1 MLADPHRSPPA
12 PGQGH
17 GPGSIGQPLR
27 LQAWLPKGMGLMA
40 AALAGLGLI
49 LWVAANWNDLGRM
62 GRFAVLQS
70 LVLASLLGAWAR
82 PAARVPLGLLA
93 LLGIGGLLAYFGQT
107 YQTGADP
114 WQLFALWAALC
125 LPLCLAA
132 RSDALWS
139 PWAVV
144 VTTAVSLWLHAR
156 AGHRW
161 HLAPGDV
168 PLHALAWAALGA
180 LVLGLGPA
188 LARLTGAGPV
198 SRRVALTLALCAV
211 AFGACGSLLQQPVS
225 PLYLLGLIVLGLSAG
240 ALWRR
245 AWFDLYGLSAV
256 ALALNGLLVA
266 GLVRLLFD
274 RHDFR
279 DPIGELLIIGL
290 VAAVLLAGSVS
301 AILRRGRALRQE
313 GFA

>member
-1 MLADPHRSPPA
+1 MHADPHHLA
-12 PGQGH
+12 PSSGLGH
-17 GPGSIGQPLR
+17 GIDQAGQPRQL
-27 LQAWLPKGMGLMA
+27 AVCLPRGMALVA
-40 AALAGLGLI
+40 ASLGGLGLI
-49 LWVAANWNDLGRM
+49 LWVAANWDDLGRI
-62 GRFAVLQS
+62 GRFAVLQG
-70 LVLASLLGAWAR
+70 LVLTSLLGAWAR

-114 WQLFALWAALC
+114 WQLFAVWAALT

-132 RSDALWS
+132 RSDALWA

-144 VTTAVSLWLHAR
+144 VITAISLWLHTH

-161 HLAPGDV
+161 QVREGDV
-168 PLHALAWAALGA
+168 PLHTLAWAAMGA

-188 LARLTGAGPV
+188 LRRLTGAGMW

-211 AFGACGSLLQQPVS
+211 TLAACGGLFNEHVS
-225 PLYLLGLIVLGLSAG
+225 PLYLLGLIVLGLSAT
-240 ALWRR
+240 ALCQR

-266 GLVRLLFD
+266 GMVRLLFD
-274 RHDFR
+274 QADSR

-290 VAAVLLAGSVS
+290 ASAVLLALSVS
-301 AILRRGRALRQE
+301 AIMRRARALRAE
-313 GFA
+313 GLA

>member
-1 MLADPHRSPPA
+1 MDATGQPHR
-12 PGQGH
+12 
-17 GPGSIGQPLR
+17 LE
-27 LQAWLPKGMGLMA
+27 AWLSRGMALVA
-40 AALAGLGLI
+40 ASLGGLGLI

-62 GRFAVLQS
+62 GRFAVLQG
-70 LVLASLLGAWAR
+70 LVLSSLLGAWAR

-114 WQLFALWAALC
+114 WQLFALWAALS

-132 RSDALWS
+132 RSDALWA

-144 VTTAVSLWLHAR
+144 VTTAISLWLHAR
-156 AGHRW
+156 SGHRW
-161 HLAPGDV
+161 QIQQGDV
-168 PLHALAWAALGA
+168 PLHALAWAAMGA

-188 LARLTGAGPV
+188 LARLTGAGPW

-211 AFGACGSLLQQPVS
+211 TLVACGGLFHDDVS
-225 PLYLLGLIVLGLSAG
+225 PLYLLGLIVLGLSAA
-240 ALWRR
+240 ALFQR

-266 GLVRLLFD
+266 GMVRLLFD
-274 RHDFR
+274 GGHSG
-279 DPIGELLIIGL
+279 DPIGELFIIGL
-290 VAAVLLAGSVS
+290 AAAALLALSVS
-301 AILRRGRALRQE
+301 AIMRRELALRAE
-313 GFA
+313 GLA